1 MRQFGRPLL
10 TKLSL
15 IPAMLIWIC
24 FSSAIAQENGGPADA
39 LPVDQE
45 AQTSA
50 VESDAAATKLRKL
63 WKAYLEA
70 KAMGE
75 DTEAVF
81 EQFVAWRS
89 TYNAEVFEAA
99 AYLFLEEGGR
109 DFQLAKVT
117 GDYSVSRREFHH
129 ARDMNPY
136 LWPAYAGLA
145 RVNLAEGKYQGFINL
160 DLRGLLQAF
169 SFRNAYFMM
178 DALIWFL
185 KNISWVVV
193 ILLTL
198 FACVLTVKYARPC
211 YTTTLHLFE
220 HYEWSP
226 LSCHL
231 FTILLLVWPL
241 ALGVNFYL
249 TAGFYLMLFFPFYSS
264 AERKLTAVFL
274 LMGLLLPLCS
284 LGVVYVNDARA
295 NPLLKNHLAYFFD
308 GDVDNHIARLTQN
321 PGSAEWKGYS
331 LVTVGLLQLSKGDT
345 LGALKSFEA
354 VPSNSKHSALAEVNK
369 GNIQF
374 QSKEY
379 QSAISHYEKALQ
391 IDPSLSVPSFNLGV
405 VAAERG
411 EHDKAETYKAQAA
424 AKDKRIAQMIRYA
437 SVLPGVV
444 LPAQPDYEAR
454 IFAALKGEGSVTFQE
469 QVKKPAFY
477 VPVGTLILILLL
489 ALIHVSMR
497 NGSLLA
503 RICQKCGRVFYQSDS
518 PKVGWCSQ
526 CVNLYVRN
534 EDLPSEAK
542 NMKYDEVKSFNKQKR
557 MVMTITQLLA
567 PGSKNLLQNHTVS
580 GALILFVWVVLLVFT
595 FSPVTSI
602 THAFMTYLP
611 GPPLVY
617 WFWVAVCGVFWIL
630 FGLRPIWQED

>member
-160 DLRGLLQAF
+160 DLRGVLQAF

-249 TAGFYLMLFFPFYSS
+249 TASFYLMLFFPFYSS

-321 PGSAEWKGYS
+321 PGGAEWKGYS

-374 QSKEY
+374 QSKEIIIGIRVHFVH
-379 QSAISHYEKALQ
+379 SRTVIK
-391 IDPSLSVPSFNLGV
+391 VN
-405 VAAERG
+405 
-411 EHDKAETYKAQAA
+411 
-424 AKDKRIAQMIRYA
+424 RI
-437 SVLPGVV
+437 
-444 LPAQPDYEAR
+444 
-454 IFAALKGEGSVTFQE
+454 
-469 QVKKPAFY
+469 
-477 VPVGTLILILLL
+477 
-489 ALIHVSMR
+489 
-497 NGSLLA
+497 
-503 RICQKCGRVFYQSDS
+503 
-518 PKVGWCSQ
+518 
-526 CVNLYVRN
+526 
-534 EDLPSEAK
+534 
-542 NMKYDEVKSFNKQKR
+542 
-557 MVMTITQLLA
+557 
-567 PGSKNLLQNHTVS
+567 
-580 GALILFVWVVLLVFT
+580 
-595 FSPVTSI
+595 
-602 THAFMTYLP
+602 
-611 GPPLVY
+611 
-617 WFWVAVCGVFWIL
+617 
-630 FGLRPIWQED
+630 